1 MGSPMTPIQVVDSE
15 RTITL
20 KESEIRLLIS
30 IVELEPAG
38 TETPGASAI
47 KNSIL
52 SQLNSALNG

>member
-1 MGSPMTPIQVVDSE
+1 MTPIQVVDSE